1 MYCTSIYYPPL
12 LNGFQFSLTSHQPV
26 FRSCRNVQAA
36 WNCRP
41 GLTLCHSSIHL
52 PEAKG
57 ETDCCEVLYFVFV
70 FSSRKRKKR
79 KKLAKKRLLEETPQ
93 LMRTRKIPKVKRR
106 RQKRR
111 IFPIQADLMTRKRPN
126 KRACP
131 PVSTSLS
138 V

>member
-1 MYCTSIYYPPL
+1 M
-12 LNGFQFSLTSHQPV
+12 
-26 FRSCRNVQAA
+26 
-36 WNCRP
+36 
-41 GLTLCHSSIHL
+41 
-52 PEAKG
+52 
-57 ETDCCEVLYFVFV
+57 LYFVFV

-79 KKLAKKRLLEETPQ
+79 KKLAKKRLVEETPQ

-106 RQKRR
+106 RQKKK
-111 IFPIQADLMTRKRPN
+111 IFPIQADLMMRKRPN